1 MSLSYEFRFSVGLI
15 QAYERDVT
23 AHHFASPSSGCGR
36 MTAKAES
43 PPTNGNE
50 MKVLRRTLWIWPNGA
65 SVLGGAFITDERD
78 INGILMI
85 PDLIDTRTLEIGVFL
100 FQVPESFSEPRLL
113 GFLLDLTFD
122 RVQFFVGL
130 RRLAYGRRCFH
141 QPVNMTVA

>member
-1 MSLSYEFRFSVGLI
+1 M
-15 QAYERDVT
+15 
-23 AHHFASPSSGCGR
+23 
-36 MTAKAES
+36 
-43 PPTNGNE
+43 
-50 MKVLRRTLWIWPNGA
+50 
-65 SVLGGAFITDERD
+65 
-78 INGILMI
+78 
-85 PDLIDTRTLEIGVFL
+85 GVFL